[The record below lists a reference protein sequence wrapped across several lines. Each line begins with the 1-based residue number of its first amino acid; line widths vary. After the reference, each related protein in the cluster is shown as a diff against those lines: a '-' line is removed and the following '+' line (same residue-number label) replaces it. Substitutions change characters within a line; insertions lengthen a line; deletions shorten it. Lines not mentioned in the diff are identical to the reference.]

1 MQCIG
6 FPLKVL
12 PFNENPMQC
21 IGFPFPLKGRTFN
34 QNPMHCIGFSLKVL
48 PLRMQFQFPYTK
60 KIYNF
65 YVLTK
70 GIFKESLGILKDV
83 ENITNLTIFFPL
95 FMIPARGSPVDD
107 VLLSARKFICAL
119 SSMDAFT

>member
-1 MQCIG
+1 MTAFQRKSDALHRISVESPSFQRKSDAVHRIFVEG
-6 FPLKVL
+6 IAF
-12 PFNENPMQC
+12 ENVVP
-21 IGFPFPLKGRTFN
+21 I
-34 QNPMHCIGFSLKVL
+34 SL
-48 PLRMQFQFPYTK
+48 YK

-65 YVLTK
+65 YVLMK

-95 FMIPARGSPVDD
+95 FMIPAGGSPVDD